1 MTETQTE
8 LIKELAKLWD
18 ILEQDMSSTIDSF
31 LSRQGLEEREGEI
44 LGTQKRAQIVW
55 QELIKSG
62 LNYVEINDEIN
73 SLKGREIP
81 K

>member
-18 ILEQDMSSTIDSF
+18 TLEQDMSSTIDSF

-62 LNYVEINDEIN
+62 LNYVEINDVIN
-73 SLKGREIP
+73 SLKGREIL